1 MNDNLAFK
9 NETLQEVEKIREK
22 YPLVNSAILPVL
34 YLAQKEFGYISEEV
48 ISYLAELLG
57 VAPTRIKETATFYT
71 MYNKKQVGEY
81 LIQVCHNLTCT
92 MMGAESLVE
101 HIKEKLGITVGE
113 TTSDGKFS
121 LIEVECLGAC
131 GTAPVMQIN
140 DDYHESLT
148 SEKVDSILEEL
159 KKKSN

>member
-1 MNDNLAFK
+1 MSEISFNE
-9 NETLQEVEKIREK
+9 ETLQEVENIKRK

-34 YLAQKEFGYISEEV
+34 YIAQREFGYISDDV
-48 ISYLAELLG
+48 IAYLSELLDIS
-57 VAPTRIKETATFYT
+57 PTRIKETALFYT
-71 MYNKKQVGEY
+71 MYNKKPVGKY

-92 MMGAESLVE
+92 MMGAESLIE
-101 HIKEKLGITVGE
+101 HIKEKLNISVGD
-113 TTSDGKFS
+113 TTKDGLFS

-131 GTAPVMQIN
+131 GTAPVMQVN

-148 SEKVDSILEEL
+148 AEKVDSILEEL